1 VSRLSR
7 IARIRTTT
15 PDPVLPPIL
24 DISRSAAEAAD
35 GP

>member
-1 VSRLSR
+1 VTRLSR

-24 DISRSAAEAAD
+24 DISRSAEAAD